1 VSLYE
6 LVAPGTLTAPVLV
19 VAFDGWVNAGD
30 AGTTAAETLAAE
42 GEEIVR
48 FDADA
53 LFDFRDTRPT
63 IDFRQGV
70 MEAIGWPQVTIRRR
84 TVDGRDLLV
93 LSGTEPSLGWH
104 RLGNAVVELAGRL
117 RVTEHISLGGIPWAA
132 PHTRPVTIITTGSS
146 PDRIP
151 PSDDHPE
158 GLLRVPAS
166 AVSAVELAVARTG
179 IPTIGFWARV
189 PNYLGTAFHA
199 AALALVAR
207 VGRHLEIELPT
218 LELATEAAEQLI
230 QIDAV
235 VAGRPDVRTLVEQL
249 ENLVDGRPPVTGE
262 QIAAEIER
270 FLRSGGEGGPLGE

>member
-1 VSLYE
+1 MSLYE
-6 LVAPGTLTAPVLV
+6 LVDPGALTAPVLV
-19 VAFDGWVNAGD
+19 VAFDGWVNAGN
-30 AGTTAAETLAAE
+30 AGTTAADALA
-42 GEEIVR
+42 GDGDEIVT

-63 IDFRQGV
+63 FDFRQGV
-70 MEAIGWPQVTIRRR
+70 MEAIGWPRVTIRRR

-93 LSGTEPSLGWH
+93 LSGTEPSLAWN
-104 RLGNAVVELAGRL
+104 RLTAAVVELAGRFG
-117 RVTEHISLGGIPWAA
+117 VTEHVSLGGIPWAA

-166 AVSAVELAVARTG
+166 AVSAVELAVARSG
-179 IPTIGFWARV
+179 VPTIGFWARV

-207 VGRHLEIELPT
+207 FGRHLEIELPT

-235 VAGRPDVRTLVEQL
+235 VAARPDVRTLVEQL
-249 ENLVDGRPPVTGE
+249 ENLVDGQPPVTGE

-270 FLRSGGEGGPLGE
+270 FLRSGGEEGPLGD

>member
-1 VSLYE
+1 M
-6 LVAPGTLTAPVLV
+6 LV
-19 VAFDGWVNAGD
+19 VALDGWVNAGD
-30 AGTTAAETLAAE
+30 AGTTAADTLAGE

-48 FDADA
+48 FDRDA
-53 LFDFRDTRPT
+53 LFDFRDTRPS

-70 MEAIGWPQVTIRRR
+70 MEEIGWPEVTIRRR
-84 TVDGRDLLV
+84 SVDGRDLLV

-104 RLGNAVVELAGRL
+104 RLGNAVVELTQRFG
-117 RVTEHISLGGIPWAA
+117 VTEHISLGGIPWAA
-132 PHTRPVTIITTGSS
+132 PHTRPVTIITTASS
-146 PDRIP
+146 PERIP
-151 PSDDHPE
+151 ASDDHPD

-166 AVSAVELAVARTG
+166 AVSALELAVARAG
-179 IPTIGFWARV
+179 MPTVGFWARV

-249 ENLVDGRPPVTGE
+249 EGLVDGQPPVSGE

-270 FLRSGGEGGPLGE
+270 FLRSGGDDGPLGD